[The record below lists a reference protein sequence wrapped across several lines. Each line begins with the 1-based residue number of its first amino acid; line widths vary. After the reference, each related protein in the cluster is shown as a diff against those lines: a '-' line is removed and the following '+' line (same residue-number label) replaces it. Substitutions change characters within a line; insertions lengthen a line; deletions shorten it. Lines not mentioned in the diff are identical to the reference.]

1 MNSNH
6 DKFLKHL
13 EGSSESVFIVAKY
26 LHSKGLDVRIN
37 ALKKAEKH
45 SDWNE
50 YKDEGDLFI
59 FNNEKSYRI
68 EVKGLTCDFTN
79 KNDWC
84 FKDFIVCAKHSFDNA
99 NPKPY
104 AYFILNKKR
113 THCAVVKETT
123 SDNWNI
129 VSRKD
134 RRYENV
140 VQEFYTCDLNKIEW
154 IDLSSGIDEPK
165 Y

>member
-6 DKFLKHL
+6 NKFLKHL
-13 EGSSESVFIVAKY
+13 DDSTKAVFLVAKHLY
-26 LHSKGLDVRIN
+26 LKGFDVRIN
-37 ALKKAEKH
+37 ALKKAKKH
-45 SDWNE
+45 SDWKK
-50 YKDEGDLFI
+50 YKDDGDLFI
-59 FNNEKSYRI
+59 FHNKKSYRI
-68 EVKGLTCDFTN
+68 EVKGLSCDFTN

-113 THCAVVKETT
+113 THCAIVKETT

-134 RRYENV
+134 NRYENV
-140 VQEFYTCDLNKIEW
+140 VQYFYTCDLNKIEW
-154 IDLSSGIDEPK
+154 IELSE